1 MSPIGRRA
9 CSVCAVAPSPST
21 NSHPP
26 DMSASSLPPRL
37 LEWARTFSPETV
49 SRQVVTDV
57 IFDHAESAAALWE
70 RRRFAVHGASYRLG
84 DIEQLEH
91 RIGIHLAGVWCA
103 GRVGLDIVDE
113 LLELAGVGETFIG
126 AVMAHWADDRPLLEK
141 VLAQVSESEALAG
154 GLAGALNW
162 LGPSHAAE
170 TLELL
175 RRAEAAPLRLAAVLA
190 DGVHGEA
197 PRPEALVDESP
208 LVRAAAFDVVGL
220 LELTGYSNSLCR
232 ALLAEHSLADP
243 CRWAA
248 ARSLRRLG
256 SDVGDEWLHA
266 QLVDPSRAR
275 IAVEYLAR
283 PRSLSWMRELHEH
296 LASEPPTMLSAI
308 ALAGVMG
315 TAESVSWLVTQ
326 AEQPEQPEIRPFV
339 AEAVALATGV
349 DLEFEDLIDAEYVCL
364 DEPSDDP
371 DDTRVDLSGDADLP
385 RPNARALTDW
395 WATQRPHYA
404 PGSGRRHLLG
414 RPLDHAAIGQALLGG
429 TQGQRASASLEYQVR
444 AARPGLDVAALVRYQ
459 REWMRQHRL
468 DER

>member
-1 MSPIGRRA
+1 MS
-9 CSVCAVAPSPST
+9 
-21 NSHPP
+21 
-26 DMSASSLPPRL
+26 DSSLPPRL
-37 LEWARTFSPETV
+37 LEWARTFSPMTV

-70 RRRFAVHGASYRLG
+70 RRRVGVYGASYRLD

-113 LLELAGVGETFIG
+113 LLELAGVGEMFIG

-220 LELTGYSNSLCR
+220 LGLTGYSNSLCR
-232 ALLAEHSLADP
+232 ALSRSDP
-243 CRWAA
+243 PGWAA

-266 QLVDPSRAR
+266 QLVDASRAR

-283 PRSLSWMRELHEH
+283 PRSLSWMRDLHEH

-326 AEQPEQPEIRPFV
+326 AEQPELGPFV

-349 DLEFEDLIDAEYVCL
+349 DLEFEDLIDTEYVCV

-429 TQGQRASASLEYQVR
+429 TQGQRASAALEYQVR
-444 AARPGLDVAALVRYQ
+444 AARPGHDVAALVRYQ
-459 REWMRQHRL
+459 REWMRRHRL